1 MGLIEKLMGF
11 VFGGALTSTA
21 EVFRENTE
29 KSAVRA
35 HHLQQA
41 ALSQFAT
48 EFRVPRS
55 GFDRFIDGLNR
66 LPRPAMAFGVLGL
79 LIAAMIDPI
88 WFADRMVGLGLVPE
102 PLWWL
107 LGAIVSFYFGA
118 RHQSKSFE
126 IRANDLRLKAEAIAN
141 IGNANDQNPVRHVLE
156 NAAVAEW
163 RRLT

>member
-11 VFGGALTSTA
+11 VFGGGVQSTV
-21 EVFRENTE
+21 EVFRENSE

-35 HHLQQA
+35 HVLQQA
-41 ALSQFAT
+41 ALTQFAT
-48 EFRVPRS
+48 EFRNPRS
-55 GFDRFIDGLNR
+55 GFDRFIDGVNR

-79 LIAAMIDPI
+79 FIAAMVDPI
-88 WFADRMVGLGLVPE
+88 WFADRMAGLTLVPD

-126 IRANDLRLKAEAIAN
+126 IRAQDMQKQAQIIAQTHQT
-141 IGNANDQNPVRHVLE
+141 NAMKPVRAIHE

-163 RRLT
+163 RKGT